1 MFFFIF
7 SSRRRHT
14 RCALVTGV
22 QTCALP
28 ISTSPDFV
36 MFSLGVYPGVIE
48 GDKRISGEL
57 CEIDDAAFARCD
69 RLEGHPNFYKRWQVG
84 IVSDSEDDKEVT
96 AWIYIY
102 QGDVSGL
109 KPIDNW
115 TR

>member
-1 MFFFIF
+1 
-7 SSRRRHT
+7 
-14 RCALVTGV
+14 
-22 QTCALP
+22 
-28 ISTSPDFV
+28 
-36 MFSLGVYPGVIE
+36 MFSLGGYPGVIE

-57 CEIDDAAFARCD
+57 WEIDDAAFARCD

-115 TR
+115 RSEEHTSELQSLMRISYAVYCLKKKNATQLKN